1 MNIFW
6 SCHLIINRPPSDD
19 GRHVCD
25 IIDADYFGGEALLLH
40 FLNLLPLQT
49 LTFLIAIRVHVGKT
63 LTKSPAK
70 NAN

>member
-1 MNIFW
+1 MKNFG
-6 SCHLIINRPPSDD
+6 SCHLIISRIPTMIVVL
-19 GRHVCD
+19 GFTF
-25 IIDADYFGGEALLLH
+25 ADYSLSGLH
-40 FLNLLPLQT
+40 LQT